1 MCKHFNAL
9 FNCTALALEGLD
21 LILIQLKMKINKFI
35 ILSILGLFFS
45 CKTVSE
51 DNGKLKVVTTTTM
64 LTDLVSEIGG
74 ENISLQGLMGAGVD
88 PHLYK
93 ASEGDVTKLYEADII
108 FYSGLHLEGKLVDI
122 FEKMEGKKNTVS
134 LGDKLPKNELIPSEY
149 FASNYDPHV
158 WFNIQFFKQFA
169 HLVTDELSKADPAN
183 AESYSKNNKEYQQK
197 LDALETEIKST
208 IATLPEEKRILVTA
222 HDAFNYFGKAY
233 GFQVVGLQGISTAT
247 EAGVKDVQNL
257 SEFIIQNSIKAIFV
271 ESSVPRRTIEALQ
284 QAVLS
289 KNHNV
294 EIGGSLYSDALGD
307 SGIEEGTYIGMF
319 KYNVNTI
326 VNALK

>member
-1 MCKHFNAL
+1 
-9 FNCTALALEGLD
+9 
-21 LILIQLKMKINKFI
+21 MKKLLFI
-35 ILSILGLFFS
+35 IVAIGIVG
-45 CKTVSE
+45 CKDGPENS
-51 DNGKLKVVTTTTM
+51 GKLKVVTTTTM
-64 LTDLVSEIGG
+64 LTDLAKNIGG
-74 ENISLQGLMGAGVD
+74 DYIDLQGLMGAGVD

-122 FEKMEGKKNTVS
+122 FEKMEGSKNTVS
-134 LGDKLPKNELIPSEY
+134 LGDQLPKGELIPSEY
-149 FASNYDPHV
+149 FASNFDPHV

-169 HLVTDELSKADPAN
+169 EIVTDELSKADPKNAAN
-183 AESYSKNNKEYQQK
+183 YSENNKRFQIK
-197 LDALETEIKST
+197 LNELESEIKT
-208 IATLPEEKRILVTA
+208 IINTLPEEKRILVTA
-222 HDAFNYFGKAY
+222 HDAFNYFGEAY

-257 SEFIIQNSIKAIFV
+257 AEFIIQNNIKAIFV
-271 ESSVPRRTIEALQ
+271 ESSVPRRTIEALRES
-284 QAVLS
+284 VLS

-307 SGIEEGTYIGMF
+307 TGTDEGTYIGMV